1 MDENRFSKFIKPEP
15 LLSQF
20 VFNTKYSNILTD
32 KIDLSKKYMAD
43 YDSQKNY
50 DLGRYRNTPTSVST
64 IPADPKSI
72 LQSEINN
79 LKLDIENMLKESLL
93 CSWNAYE
100 QFSFILETIKL
111 RTGGVSNDE
120 LLLLKKMCREKFSD
134 KLENAIIEL
143 GSKVSVLKPTNE
155 TEILSKMSALKNNIE
170 EFRKQETIVNHC
182 VLKMDECVKNNKI
195 EDLKK
200 IYQDAT
206 NEIDRIKSTIL
217 ITIQNL

>member
-32 KIDLSKKYMAD
+32 KIDLSKKYMAY
-43 YDSQKNY
+43 YDSQKDY

-155 TEILSKMSALKNNIE
+155 TEILSKMSALKNDIE

>member
-155 TEILSKMSALKNNIE
+155 TEILSKMSALKNDIE